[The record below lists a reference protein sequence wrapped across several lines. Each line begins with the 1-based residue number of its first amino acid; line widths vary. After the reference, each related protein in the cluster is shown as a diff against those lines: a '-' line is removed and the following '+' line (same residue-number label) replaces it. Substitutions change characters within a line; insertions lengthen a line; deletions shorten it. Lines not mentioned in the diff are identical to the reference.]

1 MTLEAENTRLR
12 TENEELKK
20 QLVYISHE
28 LDQLKKMVFGRRSER
43 SKTLYYDNGQQSLF
57 EDDEL
62 PAEEEPKKVKTHI
75 RQKVKTG
82 NKPKRIIFPADLP
95 REDQILNPEGI
106 EEDRYEKIGEDIT
119 EILAY
124 QPGNIFVKRIIRP
137 RWAKKRRKIRRT
149 PKNDLTG
156 EYSSAFDLQR
166 I

>member
-82 NKPKRIIFPADLP
+82 NKPKRIIFPADLT
-95 REDQILNPEGI
+95 REDKILNPKGI
-106 EEDRYEKIGEDIT
+106 EEDRKS
-119 EILAY
+119 
-124 QPGNIFVKRIIRP
+124 VV
-137 RWAKKRRKIRRT
+137 
-149 PKNDLTG
+149 TG
-156 EYSSAFDLQR
+156 KSVEL

>member
-43 SKTLYYDNGQQSLF
+43 SKTLYYDNGQQTLF
-57 EDDEL
+57 KDDEL

-75 RQKVKTG
+75 RHKVKTG

-95 REDQILNPEGI
+95 RQDQILNPEGI
-106 EEDRYEKIGEDIT
+106 EEERYELIGQYIT
-119 EILAY
+119 ELMPY
-124 QPGNIFVKRIIRP
+124 QPGKSRE
-137 RWAKKRRKIRRT
+137 K
-149 PKNDLTG
+149 
-156 EYSSAFDLQR
+156 
-166 I
+166 

>member
-28 LDQLKKMVFGRRSER
+28 LDQLKKMVFGRWSER

-82 NKPKRIIFPADLP
+82 NKHKRIIFTADLP

-106 EEDRYEKIGEDIT
+106 EEERYEKIGADNT
-119 EILAY
+119 EIQAY
-124 QPGNIFVKRIIRP
+124 KPGNIFVTRIIRLHMTLYNED
-137 RWAKKRRKIRRT
+137 R
-149 PKNDLTG
+149 
-156 EYSSAFDLQR
+156 
-166 I
+166 

>member
-1 MTLEAENTRLR
+1 MRSSKSSGCIYRMNWISLR
-12 TENEELKK
+12 KWCSVGGPNVVKRFTTTMGSSPYLKT
-20 QLVYISHE
+20 
-28 LDQLKKMVFGRRSER
+28 M
-43 SKTLYYDNGQQSLF
+43 NC
-57 EDDEL
+57 L
-62 PAEEEPKKVKTHI
+62 PKEEPKKVKTHI

-137 RWAKKRRKIRRT
+137 RRSEEHT
-149 PKNDLTG
+149 S
-156 EYSSAFDLQR
+156 ELQSR
-166 I
+166 GHLVCRL